1 MQEGRKLVENK
12 VQRRSRRT
20 TGSNWEQGTAGCM
33 EGGLEAVEDNLS
45 HVLHTLTCMLNFR
58 SLAALDVLPAS
69 RNQVTWNNSML
80 AGVLWCIAETHPVKL
95 PSCFAD

>member
-1 MQEGRKLVENK
+1 
-12 VQRRSRRT
+12 
-20 TGSNWEQGTAGCM
+20 M

-45 HVLHTLTCMLNFR
+45 HVLHTLTGMLNFR

-80 AGVLWCIAETHPVKL
+80 VGVLWCTAETHPVKL
-95 PSCFAD
+95 PSCFAA